1 MPPLRERPEDVPL
14 LVEHF
19 LKKYSRQMGR
29 TVRLGKGAMERLIAH
44 NFPGNVRELENLLEQ
59 AVALTVDGEI
69 MLGDLVPSSEDGP
82 KERQTLDDIV
92 SVTERQAIRAALVH
106 YESTDEAADA
116 LGLSPTTLWRKMK
129 KLEID
134 NPHRRR

>member
-1 MPPLRERPEDVPL
+1 
-14 LVEHF
+14 
-19 LKKYSRQMGR
+19 MGR
-29 TVRLGKGAMERLIAH
+29 MMRSHRLWRLH
-44 NFPGNVRELENLLEQ
+44 
-59 AVALTVDGEI
+59 ALTAA
-69 MLGDLVPSSEDGP
+69 LLTLVGVAICNVSVAQTSS
-82 KERQTLDDIV
+82 LDDIV
-92 SVTERQAIRAALVH
+92 SVAERQAIRAALVH